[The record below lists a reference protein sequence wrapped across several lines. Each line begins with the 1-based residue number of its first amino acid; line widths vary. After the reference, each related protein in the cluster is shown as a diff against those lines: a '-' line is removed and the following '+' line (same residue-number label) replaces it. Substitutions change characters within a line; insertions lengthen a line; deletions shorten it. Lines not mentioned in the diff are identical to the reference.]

1 MNGRDKKILQQIVK
15 YCDEVIATNEHFH
28 NDEALFKDAERGF
41 LYRNAVSMP
50 LLQIGELSKILSD
63 EFVSAHTGIPWRMMA
78 RMRDVLAHH
87 YGGVDMNTTFST
99 ATTDVPEVRKQVL
112 RILED
117 MDAQQGENEL

>member
-1 MNGRDKKILQQIVK
+1 MNGRDKKILQRIVK

-50 LLQIGELSKILSD
+50 LLQIGELSKGLSS
-63 EFVSAHTGIPWRMMA
+63 EFVSRHRGIPW

-87 YGGVDMNTTFST
+87 YGGIDMNTTFLTST
-99 ATTDVPEVRKQVL
+99 IDVPEVRKQISS
-112 RILED
+112 ILEATEGG
-117 MDAQQGENEL
+117 DAP